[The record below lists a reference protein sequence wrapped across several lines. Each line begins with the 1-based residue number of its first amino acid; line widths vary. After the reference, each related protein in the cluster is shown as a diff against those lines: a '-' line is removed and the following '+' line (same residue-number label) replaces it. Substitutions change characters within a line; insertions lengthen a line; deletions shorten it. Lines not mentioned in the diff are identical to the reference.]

1 MDKSEIPAVLLMAY
15 GGPDSLADV
24 AAYYTDVRGGRP
36 PSPELLAQLT
46 ERYRAIGGRSP
57 LLQIT
62 REQAG
67 ALEATLLRAGYTAR
81 VYVGMK
87 HWHPFIAEA
96 ISEIVAADHRRAIA
110 LVLAPHYSRMSVE
123 GYFQR
128 LREALEARPEALEVS
143 YITNYH
149 DHPLYLEAIAE
160 KLEIARAAWSTTP
173 PAWEEVQVV
182 FTAHSLP
189 ARILEQQDP
198 YPEQLQTTGRLV
210 AARLQLPHWSFA
222 FQSAGRTTEP
232 WLGPDLLA
240 TLDTAAAEGWKKVLV
255 APIGF
260 VSDHLEVLYDI
271 DIEGQAHARTL
282 GLELK
287 RTDSQNA
294 GSAFIACLAALVES
308 NLDAQPLKS
317 R

>member
-1 MDKSEIPAVLLMAY
+1 MNNSEIPAVLLMAY

-62 REQAG
+62 SEQAG
-67 ALEATLLRAGYTAR
+67 ALEATLQRAGYAVR

-96 ISEIVAADHRRAIA
+96 ISEIVAVGHRQAIA

-123 GYFQR
+123 GYFQCIR
-128 LREALEARPEALEVS
+128 AALEARSEALQVS
-143 YITNYH
+143 YITSYH
-149 DHPLYLEAIAE
+149 DHPLYVEAIAE
-160 KLEIARAAWSTTP
+160 KMEAARAAWKPLP
-173 PAWEEVQVV
+173 PWEEIHAT

-198 YPEQLQTTGRLV
+198 YPDQLQTTGRLV
-210 AARLQLPHWSFA
+210 AARLNLPHWRFA
-222 FQSAGRTTEP
+222 FQSAGRATEP

-240 TLDTAAAEGWKKVLV
+240 TLDAVAAEGGKKVLV

-271 DIEGQAHARTL
+271 DIEAQAHARTL
-282 GLELK
+282 GLELR
-287 RTDSQNA
+287 RTASQNA

-308 NLDAQPLKS
+308 TLDAQPLKG